1 MNIFITGASRGIG
14 RAIAEILGTH
24 GFQRFDSFYI
34 SYKGNVEG
42 INEVFKELMYYGNAV
57 TIIKLDVKDRES
69 IKKTVEVLAKSSDFK
84 IDVLINNAGIVK
96 DRTLKNMSDEEWDD
110 VIDTNLTG
118 IFNVTKALLP
128 YMNNNGMIIN
138 ITSVIG
144 IIGGFGQVNY
154 AASKAGV
161 IGFTKALAKELAQRN
176 IRVNAVACGFVDTDM
191 TSNIPESIKSKIL
204 ERIPLGRFAEPKEIA
219 SFIYWLINNGSYVT
233 GSIFTIDGGLT

>member
-1 MNIFITGASRGIG
+1 MIVFVAGGSKGIG
-14 RAIAEILGTH
+14 EAIVKEFCKSTENIIYFTYNKHKEEAEVIRKYILN
-24 GFQRFDSFYI
+24 S
-34 SYKGNVEG
+34 GN
-42 INEVFKELMYYGNAV
+42 IPRMMH
-57 TIIKLDVKDRES
+57 LDVTDREEC
-69 IKKTVEVLAKSSDFK
+69 INLK
-84 IDVLINNAGIVK
+84 IDDNIDYLINNFGIVK

-161 IGFTKALAKELAQRN
+161 IGFTKALAKELAPRN
-176 IRVNAVACGFVDTDM
+176 IRVNAVACGFVKTDM
-191 TSNIPESIKSKIL
+191 TSNIPELIKAKII

>member
-1 MNIFITGASRGIG
+1 
-14 RAIAEILGTH
+14 
-24 GFQRFDSFYI
+24 
-34 SYKGNVEG
+34 
-42 INEVFKELMYYGNAV
+42 
-57 TIIKLDVKDRES
+57 
-69 IKKTVEVLAKSSDFK
+69 
-84 IDVLINNAGIVK
+84 
-96 DRTLKNMSDEEWDD
+96 MSDEEWDD

-161 IGFTKALAKELAQRN
+161 IGFTKALAKELAPRN